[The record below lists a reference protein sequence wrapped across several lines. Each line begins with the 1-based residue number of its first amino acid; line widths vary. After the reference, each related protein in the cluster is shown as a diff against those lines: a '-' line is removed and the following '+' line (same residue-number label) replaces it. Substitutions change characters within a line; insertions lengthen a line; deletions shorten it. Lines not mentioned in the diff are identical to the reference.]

1 MDARRWIAGVLAL
14 LTLVIYLPVRNHEF
28 IDYDDNA
35 YVYENPLISQGF
47 TAAGVRFAFL
57 ELHGKETYWHPLT
70 WLSHMLDC
78 QLFGVNA
85 GPQHLV
91 NVLFHIANTVLLFL
105 GLASLTGRLWRS
117 AVVAMLFAW
126 HPLQVDTVAW
136 IAERKNLLSALFWI
150 LALWAYTRWAREG
163 RRRDYFA
170 ALGLYA
176 LGLMCKPAIVTLP
189 CVLLLLDFWPL
200 RRIEFPS
207 PTLTK
212 SLRPLLLE
220 KLPFFALT
228 VISSFITVQAHQGLG
243 LLHSMERLSLLAR
256 LANALG
262 AYALYVRN
270 VVWPTQLAL
279 VYPFVPQQ
287 SPTLVALGVLVVAA
301 PLIWGLAIVRK
312 QPQVLMGWLWFLGT
326 LVPTIGIVQ
335 AGYQAL
341 ADRFVY
347 LPLIGLFIVAVWTA
361 GEVAA
366 RFGTPVRMRFFATG
380 IIAAACLGLTTRQL
394 GFWKDSQ
401 TAFEHAVS
409 VTKNNWVAF
418 EHLGVLAI
426 RRGDPPAAITHF
438 LELARVHPN
447 RPAAQFIL
455 GSAYAKAFQFREAEA
470 RYRRAFEL
478 DPADARILY
487 GLGFIT
493 MQQGR
498 LSEAQEFFNQS
509 LAIDPNH
516 AEARKWLALIVDGT
530 AKTFEAIAQ
539 AEAKIERDPANLET
553 RLRAADL
560 LTVAGR
566 FKEADAHYEKI
577 LAQQPAEPRALAG
590 LGASRARE
598 GRLPEATELFERA
611 LAADPKSA
619 TANHQ
624 LGMIRARTG
633 RVDEALT
640 HYEAAVQTK
649 PDFADAWTNLGLL
662 LARVG
667 KMPAAFEAFEHAAT
681 IQPQNPDFQL
691 RAGLLASNLQRA
703 AAAQRYLREASR
715 LRPDWPPPLNAR
727 AWLLATHPD
736 PQSRNGMDAVK
747 LARRAC
753 ELTEDRNVVY
763 LDVLAAALAEA
774 GDFAGAVA
782 TLQTALARASAANPP
797 IPTAEYSA
805 RLQLYQA
812 GMPYHQAPLEAVRP

>member
-1 MDARRWIAGVLAL
+1 MLAL

-57 ELHGKETYWHPLT
+57 KLHGKETYWHPLT

-200 RRIEFPS
+200 RRIEFPA
-207 PTLTK
+207 PPVGQK
-212 SLRPLLLE
+212 MRELLVE

-228 VISSFITVQAHQGLG
+228 VVSSFITVQAHQGLG
-243 LLHSMERLSLLAR
+243 LLLSSERVSLASRVANSLA
-256 LANALG
+256 

-270 VVWPTQLAL
+270 VVWPTKLAL
-279 VYPFVPQQ
+279 VYPFVAQQ
-287 SPTLVALGVLVVAA
+287 PPLLVALGAVLILT
-301 PLIWGLAIVRK
+301 PLIWALLGMRRLPHLFV
-312 QPQVLMGWLWFLGT
+312 GWSWFLGA

-335 AGYQAL
+335 AGHQAM
-341 ADRFVY
+341 ADRFAYV
-347 LPLIGLFIVAVWTA
+347 PVIGLFLAATWVTA
-361 GEVAA
+361 DVAA
-366 RFGTPVRMRFFATG
+366 RFALPLRLRVFVAGAVAV
-380 IIAAACLGLTTRQL
+380 ACLALTARQL
-394 GFWKDSQ
+394 GYWKNSR
-401 TAFEHAVS
+401 TVFEHAVA
-409 VTKNNWVAF
+409 VTEKNWVAF
-418 EHLGVLAI
+418 NRLGALAL
-426 RRGDPPAAITHF
+426 RRADLPEAIAQFTE
-438 LELARVHPN
+438 LERLRPN
-447 RPAAQFIL
+447 RPEVQFNL
-455 GSAYAKAFQFREAEA
+455 GLVLAKSCRFPEAEA
-470 RYRRAFEL
+470 RYRMTL
-478 DPADARILY
+478 QLNPKDARATH
-487 GLGFIT
+487 GLGFVA
-493 MQQGR
+493 MQLGR
-498 LSEAQEFFNQS
+498 LGEAKACFDRALELDAGLRESRNCLDMIAS
-509 LAIDPNH
+509 GAAKTYEVIAR
-516 AEARKWLALIVDGT
+516 AEAEVAREPTSV
-530 AKTFEAIAQ
+530 EA
-539 AEAKIERDPANLET
+539 
-553 RLRAADL
+553 RLRAAEL
-560 LTVAGR
+560 LTAAGR
-566 FKEADAHYEKI
+566 FPEAVAHCEKI
-577 LAQQPAEPRALAG
+577 LAQTPGEPRALTA
-590 LGASRARE
+590 LGAARVRE
-598 GRLPEATELFERA
+598 GRPAEAGDLFARA
-611 LAADPKSA
+611 LTADPKSA
-619 TANHQ
+619 EAHFQ
-624 LGMIRARTG
+624 LGMLRERAG
-633 RVDEALT
+633 RFDDALA
-640 HYEAAVQTK
+640 HYQSAVQGR
-649 PDFADAWTNLGLL
+649 PEFGNAWTSLGLL
-662 LARVG
+662 WARGG
-667 KMPAAFEAFEHAAT
+667 KLPAAFDAFERAAGS
-681 IQPQNPDFQL
+681 QPENADFQL
-691 RAGLLASNLQRA
+691 RAGLVAANLQRA
-703 AAAQRYLREASR
+703 AVAQRYLREASR
-715 LRPDWPPPLNAR
+715 LRPDWAPPLNAR

-782 TLQTALARASAANPP
+782 TLQTALARAYAANPP

-805 RLQLYQA
+805 HLQLYQA